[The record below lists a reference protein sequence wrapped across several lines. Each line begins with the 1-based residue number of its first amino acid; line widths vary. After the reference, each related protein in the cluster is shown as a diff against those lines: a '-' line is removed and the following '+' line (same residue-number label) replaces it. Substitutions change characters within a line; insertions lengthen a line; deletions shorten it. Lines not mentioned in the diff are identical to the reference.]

1 MQIQIWTW
9 TWTWNGL
16 RQIYPEKT
24 GQNSTDTKTCLK
36 VRAATQS
43 DFIATDSS

>member
-1 MQIQIWTW
+1 MDMDMDMEWTE
-9 TWTWNGL
+9 T
-16 RQIYPEKT
+16 QIYPEKT